1 MKVKIK
7 QSFRY
12 ADPGGPHL
20 PQIDFVEGSVVA
32 VSAQL
37 GASVIANGH
46 GVAVADDVPE
56 TVVLKPDSKEEGL
69 KIESKDDGKSSEA
82 YDNLSAKKK
91 LFVDQYF
98 VDSDPTQAA
107 IRAGYSE
114 NNAEKRGA
122 ALLEDE
128 DIAAAISERSE

>member
-1 MKVKIK
+1 MKVKITE
-7 QSFRY
+7 SFRY

-32 VSAQL
+32 VTAQL
-37 GASVIANGH
+37 GASVISNGH
-46 GVAVADDVPE
+46 GVAVDDDVPE
-56 TVVLKPDSKEEGL
+56 TLVIQPDSKEEGL
-69 KIESKDDGKSSEA
+69 KIQSKDDGVPSEA
-82 YDNLSAKKK
+82 YDKLSAKKK

-98 VDSDPTQAA
+98 VDSDGTQAA

-114 NNAEKRGA
+114 NTAAMRGA